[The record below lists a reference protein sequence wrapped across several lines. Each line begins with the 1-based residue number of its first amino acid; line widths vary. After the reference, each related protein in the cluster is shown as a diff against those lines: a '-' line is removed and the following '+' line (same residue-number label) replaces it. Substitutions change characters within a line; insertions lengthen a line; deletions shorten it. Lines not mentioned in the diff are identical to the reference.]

1 MNSKPKIL
9 VVDDED
15 LTLEFL
21 RLLLSSQY
29 EVSTCGNVKC
39 FYALI
44 ASEKY
49 DIILM
54 DVFLR
59 DSKDGIELTREL
71 KIDEYYK
78 DIPVIVLTAQIST
91 KDRLFALDAGAHTVL
106 NKPVDSKFLIKCI
119 NDTLAQQY
127 QTT

>member
-1 MNSKPKIL
+1 MSYKPKVL

-21 RLLLSSQY
+21 RLLLSPKY
-29 EVSTCGNVKC
+29 EVYTCANVKD
-39 FYALI
+39 FYTLI
-44 ASEKY
+44 GEIKF

-71 KIDEYYK
+71 KMNHSCK

-91 KDRLFALDAGAHTVL
+91 RDRQHAINAGAQLVL
-106 NKPVDSKFLIKCI
+106 NKPVDTKFLFKCI
-119 NDTLAQQY
+119 EESISVQLQIQ
-127 QTT
+127 